1 MKSKR
6 GHGKPGTKEETKKV
20 IELYEKGYTT
30 REIAKMIDRSY
41 CFVYTR
47 IDKYRINKCRGLI

>member
-1 MKSKR
+1 M
-6 GHGKPGTKEETKKV
+6 GKGRTWTKEETKKV

-47 IDKYRINKCRGLI
+47 IDKYRIDKCRGLI

>member
-1 MKSKR
+1 MKNKR

-41 CFVYTR
+41 CFV
-47 IDKYRINKCRGLI
+47 

>member
-1 MKSKR
+1 MR
-6 GHGKPGTKEETKKV
+6 NMGKGRTWTKEETKKV